1 MLMDHNTVCI
11 TAACL
16 HLCCAFQSEKARLE
30 SEKAQQERDNRALH
44 IKCAGL
50 TEELNFIKEKHAA
63 LTQVLNPF

>member
-16 HLCCAFQSEKARLE
+16 HLCCAFQ